1 MSTTTA
7 HSRET
12 ETEPKLEVLLAP
24 RVVDERAFRSLSER
38 LREMVERA
46 EKAEETLAVT
56 TGRGGELLS
65 SLEAMAH
72 TQTRRAREI
81 RESIESSERRIG
93 AFDAKAMSALAE
105 EITRAGA
112 EAVENAERARAA
124 VELSVGV
131 ARREAAAIIEQTA
144 TRAPEPVAETRQAF
158 DDAALTALVERAE
171 NAVRRVQDTAGQL
184 DGLKQQTESLLSAMR
199 STILECAEARD
210 AAEARLD
217 RLSTLTT
224 KADAAIAMAEARV
237 AQAEESA
244 ARVRVPEPDLDPIVR
259 EVARRVM
266 EAVDGR
272 VATALER
279 AAAPPAPAE
288 TSGNETVDEALAEI
302 RRSIGLVSDVTD
314 AMRAVERP
322 LAGDI
327 PSACAQ
333 ADAARARRLAAP
345 PLGASGEMGD
355 PAQTRTLWSWS
366 QDELRG

>member
-7 HSRET
+7 PSRET

-24 RVVDERAFRSLSER
+24 RVVDERAFRSLGDR
-38 LREMVERA
+38 LRELVERA
-46 EKAEETLAVT
+46 EKAEETLAT
-56 TGRGGELLS
+56 TAGRGGDLLS

-81 RESIESSERRIG
+81 RESIEASERRIG
-93 AFDAKAMSALAE
+93 AFDAGAMSAMLE

-112 EAVENAERARAA
+112 AAVENADRARAA
-124 VELSVGV
+124 VDLSVQV
-131 ARREAAAIIEQTA
+131 AKREAATILEKTGDAAPASSARTA
-144 TRAPEPVAETRQAF
+144 Q
-158 DDAALTALVERAE
+158 DDAALAALVERAE
-171 NAVRRVQDTAGQL
+171 NAVRRVQDTAAQL

-199 STILECAEARD
+199 STFLECADARD
-210 AAEARLD
+210 AADTRLD
-217 RLSTLTT
+217 RLTTLMK
-224 KADAAIAMAEARV
+224 KADGAIALAEERV
-237 AQAEESA
+237 ARAEENAGRVSA
-244 ARVRVPEPDLDPIVR
+244 PEPDLDPIVR

-266 EAVDGR
+266 EAVEGR

-279 AAAPPAPAE
+279 AAAPAAHDK
-288 TSGNETVDEALAEI
+288 TSGDPTVDEALAEI
-302 RRSIGLVSDVTD
+302 RRSIGLVSNVTE

-355 PAQTRTLWSWS
+355 PAHTRTLWSWS
-366 QDELRG
+366 RDEFGG

>member
-7 HSRET
+7 PSRET

-210 AAEARLD
+210 AAEVRLD

-272 VATALER
+272 VSTALDR
-279 AAAPPAPAE
+279 AAAPAE